1 MFLFPI
7 PSKSVDPVGA
17 TRTLGATSSDAS
29 WWPRSAATAVCI
41 NRRLSLWYATMF
53 CPTADA
59 RSPSPG
65 LPDWTASLTQTL
77 TSFRTTCS
85 IVALIVGLAPWHG
98 AIAADEPPR
107 SSPAAKAA
115 YTAAAALQN
124 RGAWDLA
131 ADGWNT
137 LLRDHPSDPLAAKGR
152 YYLGLCRLQE
162 GKWPEAAEAFRA
174 VVESAG
180 RPAGADP
187 DTVGLA
193 RFELGRGAFA
203 QAQERRTAEAYRDA
217 AAVLQECLAAKPA
230 PMQAAEAS
238 YLLAESLWQA
248 GDRAAALEGW
258 QRFITDHAASPRLPA
273 VLYALGVAQSE
284 IGDATTAAATLR
296 RFAETFPD
304 DPLADEVA
312 IRRSDLALAADQ
324 PAEAAKLVV
333 EIARRKEG
341 PRIGDALERLG
352 AALWKQKRYA
362 AAAGAYDILLARD
375 PGVVVAA
382 PALLSASAA
391 WSEAG
396 NVDEARKRL
405 EQLLALDGAPAALA
419 AEGAARLARIHL
431 ASGDPEAAVAV
442 AEAARARAEAAGPAA
457 AAPEGKVEGSIVA
470 RLQLVAAEGLVD
482 LPGRRD
488 EGLAL
493 LTKLVAEHP
502 DDPAV
507 APALALLSS
516 VLLAAGKTD
525 EAIGSADRF
534 LALPPG
540 NRGASAA
547 DLTTAF
553 DVRVIR
559 AEALLARGDAA
570 AAAESFGALV
580 ASSGDDPRAVHLRL
594 RLGAAHAA
602 AEDWERAHAAL
613 GPLVAGGGAGLDGDE
628 RPLGLLLDATALVEL
643 ARAKEAVVLLDRLG
657 REHPTWPRQAEGQL
671 LAMRARRE
679 AGDAAGAV
687 TIGEQLVASAPVPAI
702 ADRAWFRLGK
712 AREEAGDTSGAI
724 AAFVEAR
731 RIAPQ
736 GPRVAPGLLA
746 EGWCHE
752 ALGRLDEAVAC
763 WTEVIDHHPD
773 SAALVPALLAR
784 GDARQRSGATLEGL
798 ADAERVGA
806 LAAAD
811 DGRVS
816 AAAEAEGRFLAGLC
830 QAASGQTAAAID
842 TLSALL
848 AATPDFPA
856 ADRVLLELGTARS
869 LCGDAAA
876 AESTFEELRRRF
888 PRSPRLADAWLESGE
903 IRFAAAD
910 WDRAAEAYRNVLSA
924 TAESSGI
931 AALREQARHKLAW
944 IFAMQQD
951 HAGAARAFEEQLAE
965 HPDGVCA
972 ADAEAMLGDAL
983 FRLGRFDEAERVLGR
998 ALAKPEALSSPDLLG
1013 LATVR
1018 AAECAAKGERFEE
1031 SFAAVDRWLGATPG
1045 PEAGSATVAQGRFAR
1060 AWALQ
1065 NLGRLDEALSEFRA
1079 IADAGLAPGTG
1090 GGPGELAARARLM
1103 EGEILFEQGL
1113 HKEAIASFFKVAY
1126 GFGETEAPASFHP
1139 WQAQATFEAARC
1151 FEVLAKPQQAR
1162 GLYAEVVER
1171 YPESPYVMTA
1181 RKRIDAL
1188 DGAVK

>member
-1 MFLFPI
+1 ML
-7 PSKSVDPVGA
+7 D
-17 TRTLGATSSDAS
+17 
-29 WWPRSAATAVCI
+29 
-41 NRRLSLWYATMF
+41 
-53 CPTADA
+53 PTAI
-59 RSPSPG
+59 RS
-65 LPDWTASLTQTL
+65 SLRAFV
-77 TSFRTTCS
+77 FRTTTS
-85 IVALIVGLAPWHG
+85 LRTTRLMVVLITAMTTGDG

-107 SSPAAKAA
+107 SSPAAKAS

-137 LLRDHPSDPLAAKGR
+137 LLRDHPGDPLAAKAR

-162 GKWPEAAEAFRA
+162 GRWPEAVEAFRG
-174 VVESAG
+174 VVASAG

-187 DTVGLA
+187 ETVGLA

-217 AAVLQECLAAKPA
+217 VGMLRECLAAMPA
-230 PMQAAEAS
+230 PTQAAEAS

-248 GDRAAALEGW
+248 GDRQAALEGW
-258 QRFITDHAASPRLPA
+258 QRFIADHAASPRLPA

-284 IGDATTAAATLR
+284 IGDATAAAATLR
-296 RFAETFPD
+296 RFAETFPE

-312 IRRSDLALAADQ
+312 LRRSDLALAADQ

-333 EIARRKEG
+333 EIARRKDG

-362 AAAGAYDILLARD
+362 AAAGAYDLLLARA
-375 PGVVVAA
+375 PAAVVAA

-391 WSEAG
+391 WNEAG
-396 NVDEARKRL
+396 NVEEARKRL
-405 EQLLALDGAPAALA
+405 VQLLALEGAPAAIA
-419 AEGAARLARIHL
+419 AEGGARLARIHL
-431 ASGDPEAAVAV
+431 ASGDAEAAVAV
-442 AEAARARAEAAGPAA
+442 AETALARAEAAVPAA
-457 AAPEGKVEGSIVA
+457 AAPEGKVDEAIVA

-482 LPGRRD
+482 LPGRRED
-488 EGLAL
+488 GLAL
-493 LTKLVAEHP
+493 LKKLIAEHP

-507 APALALLSS
+507 ATGLALLSAVS
-516 VLLAAGKTD
+516 LAAGNSD
-525 EAIGSADRF
+525 EAIASADRF
-534 LALPPG
+534 LALPPAQ
-540 NRGASAA
+540 RGPEAA
-547 DLTTAF
+547 DPATAF
-553 DVRVIR
+553 DVRAIR
-559 AEALLARGDAA
+559 AEALLARGDAGA
-570 AAAESFGALV
+570 AAASFGELV
-580 ASSGDDPRAVHLRL
+580 ASAGTDPRAAHLQL

-613 GPLVAGGGAGLDGDE
+613 GPLSAAGGAALDGDE
-628 RPLGLLLDATALVEL
+628 RPLGLLLDATTLVEL
-643 ARAKEAVVLLDRLG
+643 SRAKEAVVLLDRLG

-671 LAMRARRE
+671 LAVRARRE

-687 TIGEQLVASAPVPAI
+687 AIGEQLVASDPAPGI
-702 ADRAWFRLGK
+702 ADRAWFRLGQ
-712 AREEAGDTSGAI
+712 AREDAGDPAGAV

-731 RIAPQ
+731 KIAPQ
-736 GPRVAPGLLA
+736 GPRVAAGLLA

-752 ALGRLDEAVAC
+752 ALGALEAAVAS
-763 WTEVIDHHPD
+763 WTEVIDRHGD

-784 GDARQRSGATLEGL
+784 GDARQRSGAPLEGL
-798 ADAERVGA
+798 ADAERVVG
-806 LAAAD
+806 LAAAK

-842 TLSALL
+842 TFAALLSAN
-848 AATPDFPA
+848 PDFPA
-856 ADRVLLELGTARS
+856 ADRALLELGLARS
-869 LCGDAAA
+869 EAGDPAA

-888 PRSPRLADAWLESGE
+888 PRSPRQADAWLESGE
-903 IRFAAAD
+903 IRFAAAE
-910 WDRAAEAYRNVLSA
+910 WDRAAEAYRNVLAASA
-924 TAESSGI
+924 ENAGI
-931 AALREQARHKLAW
+931 APLREQARHKLAW
-944 IFAMQQD
+944 IFALQQD
-951 HAGAARAFEEQLAE
+951 HASAARAFAEQLAE

-983 FRLGRFDEAERVLGR
+983 FRLGRFDEAEKALGR
-998 ALAKPEALSSPDLLG
+998 ALSDPEALSSPDLLG

-1018 AAECAAKGERFEE
+1018 AAECAAKGERWEE
-1031 SFAAVDRWLGATPG
+1031 SFAVVDRWLNATPG
-1045 PEAGSATVAQGRFAR
+1045 PEAGSATVDRGRFAR

-1079 IADAGLAPGTG
+1079 LAEAGLTPGAG
-1090 GGPGELAARARLM
+1090 SGPGELAARARLM

-1139 WQAQATFEAARC
+1139 WQAQATYEAARC
-1151 FEVLAKPQQAR
+1151 FEVLAKAQQAR

-1171 YPESPYVMTA
+1171 YPESPYVTAA

-1188 DGAVK
+1188 DGVVK